1 MGGNLLST
9 GGIPTGLGT
18 DPMAWAPAILRPR
31 QKAKGKRYKR
41 GQAPH
46 LPSFFYLLP
55 LGAPRFISAGL
66 PHGIA
71 GQDALD
77 LLRKAACADR
87 LADKAIEAGPARPV
101 HILRHDIGGHRYDNG
116 VMQPRMPP
124 NLLQHGVAIL
134 VWDLDV
140 QQDQIQL

>member
-31 QKAKGKRYKR
+31 QKVKGTSEVRRPICLLY
-41 GQAPH
+41 
-46 LPSFFYLLP
+46 FYLLP
-55 LGAPRFISAGL
+55 LGAPAFVSAGL
-66 PHGIA
+66 PYGIA

-87 LADKAIEAGPARPV
+87 LTDEAIEAGPARPV

-116 VMQPRMPP
+116 VLQPRMPP

-140 QQDQIQL
+140 QQRSEERR